1 MKLDDEI
8 KEAVRAAWSDRTRNI
23 HNLKRH
29 TILERIRIRG
39 WTLEQAL
46 NTPVM
51 TRSQAGKIAAK
62 NPYWRNFTIKE
73 HKDER

>member
-1 MKLDDEI
+1 MKLDDETI
-8 KEAVRAAWSDRTRNI
+8 QAVRAALSDRTRNI
-23 HNLKRH
+23 HNLNRH
-29 TILERIRIRG
+29 TVYERIRKRG

-51 TRSQAGKIAAK
+51 TRSQAGQIAAK

-73 HKDER
+73 YKDE

>member
-1 MKLDDEI
+1 MKLDDETI
-8 KEAVRAAWSDRTRNI
+8 EAVREALRDSTRNI

-29 TILERIRIRG
+29 TVLERLRIRG

-62 NPYWRNFTIKE
+62 NPNWRNFTIKPSE
-73 HKDER
+73 TE